1 MRLAALACIVLTCA
15 AASAQEQTET
25 PRKLQG
31 HAPIAAGLAEETV
44 EVKVNYSG
52 ARIVLFATAPGA
64 EDPATGFAV
73 ALIGPAAD
81 QTVIRA
87 TPAGDR
93 RFEFVTAPTVFAIG
107 AEPIVAQT
115 VPPDVMIE
123 SGMNAAASAMPRA
136 SQMMSPDL
144 DQWRAAFVDLKMEAG
159 LYTLDETT
167 IEKLD
172 GGLRRARIILPPNA
186 PPGDYKVRAVAF
198 RNGARIGETTKTL
211 TLVRSGLD
219 ATLFDLS
226 KSHGFVYGFLAVLA
240 GVLFGAAA
248 AWAGN
253 RR

>member
-1 MRLAALACIVLTCA
+1 MRLGAGLVLGVAFCA
-15 AASAQEQTET
+15 AAYAQEPSET
-25 PRKLQG
+25 PRIARAQ
-31 HAPIAAGLAEETV
+31 IAAGLAEEQV

-52 ARIVLFATAPGA
+52 ARIVLFATSPGA
-64 EDPATGFAV
+64 DDPATGFAV
-73 ALIGPAAD
+73 ALIGPPID
-81 QTVIRA
+81 QSVVKR
-87 TPAGDR
+87 TPTGEQK
-93 RFEFVTAPTVFAIG
+93 FEFVTAPSVFAIG

-115 VPPDVMIE
+115 VAPDTMIE
-123 SGMNAAASAMPRA
+123 SGLNAAASAMPRA

-144 DQWRAAFVDLKMEAG
+144 PAWRAAFVDLKMSAG

-198 RNGARIGETTKTL
+198 KDGHRIGETTKTL

-240 GVLFGAAA
+240 GTLFGAAA
-248 AWAGN
+248 AYFG